1 MKIIISEG
9 EDVTEMFKE
18 AITILN
24 NMRHWQKEWEQ
35 EYGCELKAKKKR
47 WEREADNFLTSI
59 GSHPKT
65 DIVKKEINIE
75 QL

>member
-1 MKIIISEG
+1 MRIILSPG
-9 EDVTEMFKE
+9 EDVTEIFKE

-24 NMRHWQKEWEQ
+24 NMRRWQKEWEQ

-47 WEREADNFLTSI
+47 WERLADEFLTSI
-59 GSHPKT
+59 GSIPKT